1 MLGVVGGA
9 TCNLIIYLNTHV
21 FSIPTFTNSNSNFT
35 VSTLYNS
42 SHNLVSTFTEF
53 QIWPHFLFS
62 LLFLSAPLALPK
74 MSWEIWRKANFKFVI
89 SSKSFK
95 KNRKALNSLQKKIRF
110 WLTSIIIHE
119 KNNEIP
125 IQGVLD
131 AQQKCD
137 SES

>member
-1 MLGVVGGA
+1 MA
-9 TCNLIIYLNTHV
+9 P
-21 FSIPTFTNSNSNFT
+21 FS
-35 VSTLYNS
+35 
-42 SHNLVSTFTEF
+42 
-53 QIWPHFLFS
+53 
-62 LLFLSAPLALPK
+62 FLSSFSNCPFGFAKNELGNMEESK
-74 MSWEIWRKANFKFVI
+74 FKFVI

-95 KNRKALNSLQKKIRF
+95 KIEKPKIPSKKKNRF

-125 IQGVLD
+125 RQGVLD